1 MCIDDNLL
9 LIDALES
16 RLNMEPGFIAFYRGD
31 DLATC
36 VDRAAEVRPTVVLLD
51 VDLPGGVDAMTLLDG
66 IVERAPATKVL
77 VFSGFATGDLVRRAM
92 ARGAWGF
99 VSKGT
104 SAERLIDAV
113 KRVAEGQAVI
123 ELEE

>member
-1 MCIDDNLL
+1 
-9 LIDALES
+9 
-16 RLNMEPGFIAFYRGD
+16 
-31 DLATC
+31 
-36 VDRAAEVRPTVVLLD
+36 VLLD

>member
-1 MCIDDNLL
+1 
-9 LIDALES
+9 
-16 RLNMEPGFIAFYRGD
+16 
-31 DLATC
+31 
-36 VDRAAEVRPTVVLLD
+36 
-51 VDLPGGVDAMTLLDG
+51 
-66 IVERAPATKVL
+66 
-77 VFSGFATGDLVRRAM
+77 M